1 MATIDRERYNLL
13 YRPDLRPERDFRSEA
28 VFEEPDIPVGA
39 IVPEETIDDVLQ
51 DLKDLEE
58 VSMGLPEGLDFVNE
72 IVTKLRQR
80 AEIIKVETDLTT
92 LLNPP
97 NIPSTTPPGT
107 PLIIPPTVPTGG
119 SPTLI
124 VPPDTPPSLPLP
136 VTVPTEDTVTP
147 GTGNDITET
156 VIVQQGTPT
165 DTEGTPDA
173 YTNVTIPTENYVYKK
188 DDIPP
193 AGTIIIPEEQPFV
206 IIGSNIPDDPSA
218 VPNLPTSFA
227 PATDIKL
234 SIETPKTLV
243 EIAQESYKKD
253 QIDLQKF
260 YLQKM
265 RMALQ
270 RYFHHLLGLTAELG
284 LSNPDMLTKNYDGD
298 NVTGVSDNFKHLH
311 DTIVRSQIQRAQKV
325 RLSKKM
331 ANADLTMTH
340 MRAWHAAEKERER
353 YYSEAYGNAET
364 FVNSESNA
372 LLRQARSDYDAAYK
386 LSLYNMYK
394 YLDASVKLTEDILDH
409 TLTEAKAKAK
419 LTKEGVDIFK
429 TKEITVTKDNNAV
442 LTLKATTA
450 KEREAE
456 KAADQKEQARKKAGQ
471 DKVEETAEQKAERL
485 TAARG
490 VEDPDRDFG
499 VAKYGGYYSKND
511 IDYLCNS
518 EPEFYSRDT
527 TTGKANVMAALD
539 TSEKYAVVDEEQNKD
554 QSGSGSTNQSEN
566 TVASS
571 AEASVEGGSDDDDS
585 GSNASVTSAE
595 SSEDKPVNQDS
606 VVSSTEASVPSS
618 VQAESAEKVGK
629 ATGEDSVTGGSTAA
643 NDNPTVTTGASDSDN
658 GDTQKSQDIDY
669 VISGAF
675 SVHGYFKATRA
686 SSTDKWEEEAK
697 ITFTNMASSRIIG
710 ALEFKNGSWST
721 YGTNVGNNASEVIK
735 IWEEHFGESWSLY
748 GYGLIHT
755 IIDLTSDKP
764 VCLSSVD
771 ISSIMAKV
779 TSISSYYH

>member
-13 YRPDLRPERDFRSEA
+13 YRPDLRPERGYRSEA

-97 NIPSTTPPGT
+97 NIPSTVPPGT

-119 SPTLI
+119 SPTPI
-124 VPPDTPPSLPLP
+124 VPPDTPPSLLLP
-136 VTVPTEDTVTP
+136 VTIPTEDTVTP

-173 YTNVTIPTENYVYKK
+173 YTNVVIPTENYVYKK

-193 AGTIIIPEEQPFV
+193 TGTIIIPEEQPFV
-206 IIGSNIPDDPSA
+206 IIGSNIPDDPAA

-243 EIAQESYKKD
+243 EIAQDSYKKD

-298 NVTGVSDNFKHLH
+298 SVTGVSDNFKHLH

-450 KEREAE
+450 KERQ
-456 KAADQKEQARKKAGQ
+456 ADQDAKKAEDARKKAGQ

-539 TSEKYAVVDEEQNKD
+539 TSEKYAVIDKEQNKD
-554 QSGSGSTNQSEN
+554 QSGSGSTNQSEDTEN

-571 AEASVEGGSDDDDS
+571 DKG
-585 GSNASVTSAE
+585 T
-595 SSEDKPVNQDS
+595 SEDKSKAQ
-606 VVSSTEASVPSS
+606 E
-618 VQAESAEKVGK
+618 ESAAQVEK
-629 ATGEDSVTGGSTAA
+629 TMGESDTDTTDSNNSDT
-643 NDNPTVTTGASDSDN
+643 DTTNSNNSD
-658 GDTQKSQDIDY
+658 TYKRKIIDY

-675 SVHGYFKATRA
+675 SVHGYFRATRA
-686 SSTDKWEEEAK
+686 SSTDKWEEKAK
-697 ITFTNMASSRIIG
+697 ITVTNMASSRVIG
-710 ALEFKNGSWST
+710 ALEFENGSWST
-721 YGTNVGNNASEVIK
+721 YGTNVGDSSEEVIK
-735 IWEEHFGESWSLY
+735 IWKNHFGESWSLH

-755 IIDLTSDKP
+755 IIDLTSDEP
-764 VCLSSVD
+764 ICLSSVD
-771 ISSIMAKV
+771 ISTIMADV